1 MKKMTKE
8 EKAKAFFKEGYNCAQ
23 AVFLAF
29 ADDLKMYRSSVI
41 KLTSSFGGGMG
52 RLREVCGAVSGMF
65 MVAGMFWGYTEPDEH
80 RAKTEHY
87 RRIKKLA
94 NQFKEIHGS
103 IICRDLLGLSE
114 KSNSPI
120 PEKRTA
126 GYYQK
131 RPCVQLVGNA
141 AGILEEIMQ
150 KAEIEDIN
158 RK

>member
-1 MKKMTKE
+1 M
-8 EKAKAFFKEGYNCAQ
+8 
-23 AVFLAF
+23 AF

>member
-1 MKKMTKE
+1 
-8 EKAKAFFKEGYNCAQ
+8 
-23 AVFLAF
+23 VFLAF